1 MSELHVVFG
10 TGPLGRAVM
19 DALVARKK
27 TVRMVNRSGKMD
39 GAPQEVEIVA
49 GDAYDRSF
57 AREAAQGAVV
67 VYQCAQPGYTQW
79 VEHFPPLQASILD
92 AAADA
97 GAKLVIGENLYMY
110 GEVAGPIHE
119 DLPYAAKTRKGRVR
133 AQMAKDALA
142 AHRAG
147 KVRVALG
154 RASDFFG
161 PYGLGSAM
169 GERAIAPALKG
180 KKASLIGNPD
190 MPHSYTY
197 LPDFGRA
204 LVVLGERDE
213 ALGQAWHVPND
224 RPDIT
229 QREFMNL
236 VFREIG
242 APPQVSGMGAT
253 MMRLGGL
260 FVPEAREG
268 VEMMYEFEKPF
279 VVDSSRFE
287 RTFGVRATPL
297 AESIPATVAWY
308 RAHAAV

>member
-10 TGPLGRAVM
+10 TGPLGRSVIEE
-19 DALVARKK
+19 LVARGK
-27 TVRMVNRSGKMD
+27 TVRAVNRSSEMEH
-39 GAPQEVEIVA
+39 APQGVEIVS
-49 GDAYDRSF
+49 GDAYERAS
-57 AREAAQGAVV
+57 ARAAAQGAAV

-79 VEHFPPLQASILD
+79 VEKFPPLQASILD
-92 AAADA
+92 AAAEA

-110 GEVAGPIHE
+110 GDVNGPIHE
-119 DLPYAAKTRKGRVR
+119 DLPHAAKTKKGQVR
-133 AQMAKDALA
+133 AQMAQDALD
-142 AHRAG
+142 AHRRG
-147 KVRVALG
+147 VVRVALG

-169 GERAIAPALKG
+169 GDRVFPPALAG
-180 KKASLIGNPD
+180 KKASLIGKLD
-190 MPHSYTY
+190 MPHTYTY
-197 LPDFGRA
+197 LPDFGKA

-242 APPQVSGMGAT
+242 LPPQMSGMGVT
-253 MMRLGGL
+253 MLRLGGL
-260 FVPEAREG
+260 FIPEAREG

-279 VVDSSRFE
+279 IVDSSKFE
-287 RTFGVRATPL
+287 QAFGLKATPL
-297 AESIPATVAWY
+297 EESIPATIAWY
-308 RAHAAV
+308 RAHAA